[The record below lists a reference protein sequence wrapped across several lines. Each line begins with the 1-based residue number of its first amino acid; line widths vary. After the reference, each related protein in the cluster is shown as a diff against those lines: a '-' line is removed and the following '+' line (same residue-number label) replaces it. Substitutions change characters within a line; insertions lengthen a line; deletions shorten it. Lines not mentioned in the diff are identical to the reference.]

1 MLLAY
6 FLLHPSLDYCNL
18 SLCLVCLRVV
28 RLDLPLLGND
38 KIGFWCLF
46 PYLYRKVEYV
56 LLTSTGSAF
65 GLSKVFTNRA
75 TKPPSI
81 DRSGKCGPEE
91 ELEEPPVSC
100 ASSISMS

>member
-28 RLDLPLLGND
+28 RLELPLLGND

-56 LLTSTGSAF
+56 LPLLAVLLVCQKFSLIVLPNHQALT
-65 GLSKVFTNRA
+65 VRVNV
-75 TKPPSI
+75 
-81 DRSGKCGPEE
+81 D
-91 ELEEPPVSC
+91 
-100 ASSISMS
+100 